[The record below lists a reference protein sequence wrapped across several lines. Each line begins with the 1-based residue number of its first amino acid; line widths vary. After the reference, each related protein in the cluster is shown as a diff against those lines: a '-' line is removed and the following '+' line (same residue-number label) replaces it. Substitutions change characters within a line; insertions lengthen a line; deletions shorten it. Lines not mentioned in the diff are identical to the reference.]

1 MMLGW
6 EGCEVGC
13 GKDLSLRRV
22 GLTWGFD
29 EREKPRDAQRLKWS
43 LGQKEPIVGDCGN
56 MTAQRLSIYSVVI
69 TAHVCLSY
77 HRKGFLFFLSLRPL
91 QQLVQTFFFP
101 SQASG
106 SLTLVSSDLPLP
118 YPFSEA

>member
-6 EGCEVGC
+6 ESCEVGC
-13 GKDLSLRRV
+13 GEDLSLRGV
-22 GLTWGFD
+22 VLTWGFD

-77 HRKGFLFFLSLRPL
+77 HRKGFLFFLSLPPPPATCPDL
-91 QQLVQTFFFP
+91 LFSF
-101 SQASG
+101 SG
-106 SLTLVSSDLPLP
+106 KWLTLSS
-118 YPFSEA
+118 FV